1 MSRRPEISLL
11 LKKLGEN
18 APLGFSAGLHIRFA
32 APLIA
37 VNTYDPEWSEHYTVN
52 AYGLRDP
59 MISWGLSCEGS
70 TRWSEIQ
77 LPDPFNIWGQAA
89 DFGLIYGAAFACGP
103 IQSRTIVGIARGDR
117 EFDDM
122 EIEKVY
128 GLILALHE
136 ISEPPT
142 ELTPAQ
148 VQALRCIADGDR
160 HAAAAAKL
168 GISES
173 AFKARLISARTRLMA
188 RTTSEAIQRAKE
200 YRLL

>member
-1 MSRRPEISLL
+1 MSRRPEIGLL
-11 LKKLGEN
+11 FKQLGECS
-18 APLGFSAGLHIRFA
+18 PGGFSAGLHIRFA
-32 APLIA
+32 APLMA
-37 VNTYDPEWSEHYTVN
+37 VNTYDPIWSEHYTVN

-59 MISWGLSCEGS
+59 MIAWGLSCEGT
-70 TRWSEIQ
+70 TRWSEIE
-77 LPDPFNIWGQAA
+77 LPDPFDIWGQAA
-89 DFGLIYGAAFACGP
+89 DHGLVYGAAFACGP
-103 IQSRTIVGIARGDR
+103 IQSRTIVGIARADR
-117 EFDDM
+117 EFLDM
-122 EIEKVY
+122 EIEKVF

-142 ELTPAQ
+142 ELTLAQ

>member
-1 MSRRPEISLL
+1 MSRRPEINMLF
-11 LKKLGEN
+11 KQLGDK
-18 APLGFSAGLHIRFA
+18 APAGFTAGLHIRFA

-37 VNTYDPEWSEHYTVN
+37 VNTYDAKWSEHYTIN

-59 MISWGLSCEGS
+59 MISWGLSCEG
-70 TRWSEIQ
+70 TIRWSEVE
-77 LPDPFNIWGQAA
+77 LPDPFDIWGQAA
-89 DFGLIYGAAFACGP
+89 EFGLIYGAAFACGP
-103 IQSRTIVGIARGDR
+103 IQSRTIVGIARDDR
-117 EFDDM
+117 EFSDL

-173 AFKARLISARTRLMA
+173 AFKARLISARARLMA